1 MRITKIS
8 YERLQLKLVEPY
20 TIAYETVEET
30 TNFILKLETESKWTA
45 YGCSAPDV
53 TVTGESPEQVE
64 ESIKDIIIP
73 YLKGK
78 NPFTYIRILTEL
90 KEMLGDKSSALAMVD
105 IALYD
110 LIAKKAEVPL
120 YQFLGGY
127 RNCIATSITIGIL
140 PLDETLK
147 RAGDFVKQGFTILK
161 IKGGLNFQEDIEK
174 MILIHEKFPQTV
186 LRFDGNQGYNVAES
200 IAFVEATKKIGIQ
213 IFEQPTK
220 VEREKKLGEVTD
232 RTHIPVM
239 ADESIKTLADA
250 FRLAQNERI
259 DMVNIKLMK
268 VGGISVAMHI
278 NSVAKSANLE
288 AMVGCIDECSLG
300 ISAGLHFALSRPNI
314 HYADLDGHL
323 DIEND
328 PFMGLFKLEKGIL
341 YPTQSAGLGL
351 IDR

>member
-1 MRITKIS
+1 MKITKIS
-8 YERLQLKLVEPY
+8 YERLHLKLVEPY
-20 TIAYETVEET
+20 TIAYETIEET
-30 TNFILKLETESKWTA
+30 TNFILKLETEGKWTA

-64 ESIKDIIIP
+64 QAIKDIIIP

-78 NPFTYIRILTEL
+78 NPFTYNKILAEL
-90 KEMLGDKSSALAMVD
+90 KELLGKKSSALAMVD
-105 IALYD
+105 IALHD

-140 PLDETLK
+140 PLYETLQ
-147 RAGDFVKQGFTILK
+147 RASEFVKKGFTILK
-161 IKGGLNFQEDIEK
+161 IKGGHNLQEDIEK
-174 MILIHEKFPQTV
+174 MMRVHEKYPQLI

-200 IAFVEATKKIGIQ
+200 VAFVEATKKIGIQ

-220 VEREKKLGEVTD
+220 VEREKKLGKVTD
-232 RTHIPVM
+232 QVHIPVM

-259 DMVNIKLMK
+259 DMINIKLMK
-268 VGGISVAMHI
+268 VGGISEAKHI
-278 NSVAKSANLE
+278 NSVAKSASLE
-288 AMVGCIDECSLG
+288 VMVGCIDECSLG

-314 HYADLDGHL
+314 QYADLDGHL
-323 DIEND
+323 DMEND
-328 PFMGLFKLEKGIL
+328 PFKGVFKLKNGIL
-341 YPTQSAGLGL
+341 YPTESPGLGW
-351 IDR
+351 IDS